1 MPPHPPIDP
10 QGIYHV
16 GSRGTYGRALFRNDD
31 QHELFLSLYERSAE
45 KYGWQTLAWVLM
57 KNHHHFVIQLTDDGL
72 SAGMQE
78 IHSGY
83 SRRIHAIYGQTR
95 KGHLVR
101 HRFFRRELSTDGAVV
116 AACLYVD
123 LNPLVRR
130 STPRLDRRDWS
141 GLAAT
146 LGRVQPRPF
155 HAPHRLLSLLGRD
168 APTARR
174 RYLELLTESHERN
187 REATS
192 NEGVIPVTAP

>member
-16 GSRGTYGRALFRNDD
+16 GSRGTYGRTLFRNED

-101 HRFFRRELSTDGAVV
+101 HGFFRRELPTDGAVV
-116 AACLYVD
+116 EACLYVD
-123 LNPLVRR
+123 LNPLVHR
-130 STPRLDRRDWS
+130 STPRIDRRDWS

-155 HAPHRLLSLLGRD
+155 HAPYRLLSLLGRD
-168 APTARR
+168 ASTARH
-174 RYLELLTESHERN
+174 RYLELLAERHERN

-192 NEGVIPVTAP
+192 NESVIPVTAP